1 MGILSFLFDS
11 SRFGPKKGPRD
22 FNCARVH
29 RGKYGVDSNEF
40 ARDVTVDFQILHGD
54 AVVKRGR
61 PIQVPHLESQTVA
74 TLQTFFIFPKS
85 PYVRVM
91 VKGNHGARRINLF
104 REDDRRKSRM
114 YKQRL

>member
-1 MGILSFLFDS
+1 MGIIGSL
-11 SRFGPKKGPRD
+11 FGPKKGPRD

-29 RGKYGVDSNEF
+29 RGEYLADTNEY
-40 ARDVTVDFQILHGD
+40 AREVTVDFQILHGD

-61 PIQVPHLESQTVA
+61 PIQVHEPDSNTVA
-74 TLQTFFIFPKS
+74 KLQTFFIFPRS

-91 VKGNHGARRINLF
+91 LKDSHGSRRINLF
-104 REDDRRKSRM
+104 REDDRRESRM